1 VIISGLHIKSGI
13 TTIKFS
19 PNAHYAQSK
28 SGAVASIAYIHAHA
42 TPTHLLPQFI
52 VVFIRKLYE
61 NLTRVLYYKIDYM
74 K

>member
-42 TPTHLLPQFI
+42 PSFK
-52 VVFIRKLYE
+52 VVKARSIAHSLMQHAKSGFGKAFQCC
-61 NLTRVLYYKIDYM
+61 
-74 K
+74 